1 MIIIMIASFIG
12 SIAFAVLY
20 RIPKRLLIISGL
32 VGMLGMAT
40 SEMAALYV
48 NQVTAIF
55 IGATTTAL
63 ISELF
68 ARWIREPS
76 ILFLI
81 PGIFPLVPGGKAYM
95 TMLSFLRN
103 DYVTGIEELASTVFM
118 AGAIAGG
125 IIVVSS
131 VFRFSRNRLA
141 KIG

>member
-1 MIIIMIASFIG
+1 
-12 SIAFAVLY
+12 
-20 RIPKRLLIISGL
+20 
-32 VGMLGMAT
+32 MAT